1 MRTPIRIV
9 LGILVTGI
17 VMASTLF
24 ALAQTKSRP
33 VNSYP
38 IINVAASRATGA
50 PVNRNWQLGAPVNFE
65 ALTV

>member
-33 VNSYP
+33 VNSRP
-38 IINVAASRATGA
+38 IINVAASRSNG
-50 PVNRNWQLGAPVNFE
+50 RYGE
-65 ALTV
+65 